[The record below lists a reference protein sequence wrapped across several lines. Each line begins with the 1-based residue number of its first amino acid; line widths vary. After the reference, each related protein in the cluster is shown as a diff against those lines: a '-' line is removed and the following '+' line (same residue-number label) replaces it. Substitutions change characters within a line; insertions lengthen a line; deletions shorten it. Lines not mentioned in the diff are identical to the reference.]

1 MQNYKR
7 RNSSR
12 HLRASH
18 LEVGDFL
25 RGSVKKEKW
34 YSPKGVIQNFKQI
47 HWLPL
52 KSKKDGT
59 DGLMRKF
66 GKVVGFILI
75 FALAFVLLDALYSVV
90 LTNVG
95 LL

>member
-1 MQNYKR
+1 MFKKNK
-7 RNSSR
+7 
-12 HLRASH
+12 
-18 LEVGDFL
+18 GKI
-25 RGSVKKEKW
+25 KKEKW

-66 GKVVGFILI
+66 GKVVGFMLI
-75 FALAFVLLDALYSVV
+75 FALVFVLLDALYSVV

>member
-1 MQNYKR
+1 VFKKKENKP
-7 RNSSR
+7 
-12 HLRASH
+12 
-18 LEVGDFL
+18 VK
-25 RGSVKKEKW
+25 VKKERW

-59 DGLMRKF
+59 DGLLVKF
-66 GKVVGFILI
+66 TKVICFMLMFAIAFI
-75 FALAFVLLDALYSVV
+75 VLDALYSVV
-90 LTNVG
+90 LTRIG